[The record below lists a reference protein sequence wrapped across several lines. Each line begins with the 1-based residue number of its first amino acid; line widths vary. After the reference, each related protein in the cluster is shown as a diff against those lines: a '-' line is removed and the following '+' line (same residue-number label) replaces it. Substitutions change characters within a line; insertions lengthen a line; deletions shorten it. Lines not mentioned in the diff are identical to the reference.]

1 MDLKNLIPLHLLK
14 NIVYN
19 NTLYALNNDAFYF
32 DSFGGEYAP
41 KEL

>member
-1 MDLKNLIPLHLLK
+1 MDLKNSIPLHLLK